1 MWAGLARPAPSPPG
15 GAVEGPTPPAS
26 IRVSVRDSF
35 RTAHLGGWAQA
46 VRSFSHEPVMVAEVV
61 GALAPVPAGL
71 IVDGTVGGG
80 GHAGALLEAH
90 RDSVVLGLDRD
101 AEAVAAAGER
111 LSGYGARAVVRQSG
125 FEDLTGVLA
134 EPAVAALGLPVVG
147 VLFDLGVS
155 SPQLDEPGRGF
166 GYRVDAPLDM
176 RMDRSQALTA
186 RDVVNGYEEAELAR
200 VIARYGEERF
210 ARRVARAIVAHR
222 PVETTGGLAEV
233 VREAIPA
240 ATRRTGPHPARRTFQ
255 AIRMEVNAELDHL
268 ASGLDAAFG
277 ALVPGGRLVVLAYHS
292 LEDRMVKER
301 FAAWSSR
308 PPVPRGLPVT
318 GVPGDPPPARLVM
331 RRAGR
336 PTSAEV
342 AANPREES
350 DRPRVL
356 ERVAP
361 GGEP

>member
-1 MWAGLARPAPSPPG
+1 
-15 GAVEGPTPPAS
+15 
-26 IRVSVRDSF
+26 
-35 RTAHLGGWAQA
+35 
-46 VRSFSHEPVMVAEVV
+46 MVGEVV
-61 GALAPVPAGL
+61 DALAPVPAGL

-90 RDSVVLGLDRD
+90 PDSVVLGLDRD

-111 LSGYGARAVVRQSG
+111 LSGYGARAMVRQSG
-125 FEDLTGVLA
+125 FEDLIRVLG

-155 SPQLDEPGRGF
+155 SWQLDEPGRGF

-186 RDVVNGYEEAELAR
+186 RDVVNRYEEAELAR

-210 ARRVARAIVAHR
+210 ARQVARAIVARR
-222 PVETTGGLAEV
+222 PVETTGALAEV
-233 VREAIPA
+233 VRQAIPA
-240 ATRRTGPHPARRTFQ
+240 PARRTGPHPARRTFQ
-255 AIRMEVNAELDHL
+255 AIRIEVNAELEHL
-268 ASGLDAAFG
+268 AAGLEAAFA
-277 ALVPGGRLVVLAYHS
+277 ALVPGGRLAVLSYHS

-318 GVPGDPPPARLVM
+318 GLPGEPPPARLVT
-331 RRAGR
+331 RRAAR
-336 PTSAEV
+336 PTPAEV
-342 AANPREES
+342 AANPRAES
-350 DRPRVL
+350 ARLRVL
-356 ERVAP
+356 ERANP
-361 GGEP
+361 DHGAAGGEP

>member
-1 MWAGLARPAPSPPG
+1 
-15 GAVEGPTPPAS
+15 
-26 IRVSVRDSF
+26 
-35 RTAHLGGWAQA
+35 
-46 VRSFSHEPVMVAEVV
+46 MVAEVI

-125 FEDLTGVLA
+125 FEDLAGVLG
-134 EPAVAALGLPVVG
+134 EPAVAALDLPVVG

-155 SPQLDEPGRGF
+155 SWQLDEPGRGF

-186 RDVVNGYEEAELAR
+186 RDVVNGYEEAELAG

-210 ARRVARAIVAHR
+210 ARRVARAIVARR
-222 PVETTGGLAEV
+222 PVETTGALAEV
-233 VREAIPA
+233 VRQAIPA
-240 ATRRTGPHPARRTFQ
+240 PARRSGPHPARRTFQ
-255 AIRMEVNAELDHL
+255 AIRIEVNAELDHL
-268 ASGLDAAFG
+268 ATGLDAAFA
-277 ALVPGGRLVVLAYHS
+277 ALAPGGRLAVLSYHS
-292 LEDRMVKER
+292 LEDRMVKQR
-301 FAAWSSR
+301 FAGWSSR

-318 GVPGDPPPARLVM
+318 GIPGEPPPARLAT
-331 RRAGR
+331 RGAAR
-336 PTSAEV
+336 PTPAEI
-342 AANPREES
+342 AANPRAES
-350 DRPRVL
+350 ARLRVL

-361 GGEP
+361 ADVGGAAPGPGGGEP